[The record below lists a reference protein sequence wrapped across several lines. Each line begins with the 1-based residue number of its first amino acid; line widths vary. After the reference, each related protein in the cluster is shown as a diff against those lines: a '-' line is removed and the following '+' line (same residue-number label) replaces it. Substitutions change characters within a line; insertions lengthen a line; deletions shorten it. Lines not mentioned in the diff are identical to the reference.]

1 MVHICFCYHRAFDV
15 MTTDPFETLDALIR
29 LGFRRLL
36 TSGRRQSALDGAEL
50 IGLLR
55 ERGAASIVVMA
66 GAGVKETNAA
76 SIIRAT
82 GCIELHGSASVEQ
95 PINRKADPSLQVRM
109 GTAPES
115 VTKRITSADAVK
127 RIIHA
132 IQSTG
137 SSSSTVDPAEMGH
150 P

>member
-1 MVHICFCYHRAFDV
+1 
-15 MTTDPFETLDALIR
+15 MTTDPFDSLDALIR

-36 TSGRRQSALDGAEL
+36 TSGRRQSALEGAVL
-50 IGLLR
+50 VGLLR
-55 ERGAASIVVMA
+55 ERAAASIVVMA
-66 GAGVKETNAA
+66 GAGVTETNAA

-82 GCIELHGSASVEQ
+82 GCVELHGSASVEQ

-115 VTKRITSADAVK
+115 ITKRITSVDAVK

-132 IQSTG
+132 IQSSTTA

-150 P
+150 L